1 MGQKHRRARKVI
13 HASKGPTNTFALIS
27 HSIMPCFSEAE
38 PVEAIAKFDYVG
50 RSGRELTFKKGA
62 TLMLFQRVS
71 EDWWE
76 GRHNGIDGLIPHQ
89 YVTLQE

>member
-1 MGQKHRRARKVI
+1 M
-13 HASKGPTNTFALIS
+13 LIT
-27 HSIMPCFSEAE
+27 CKKKLFFSPKMRNFSVCLSEGE

-62 TLMLFQRVS
+62 TLLLFQRAS

>member
-1 MGQKHRRARKVI
+1 M
-13 HASKGPTNTFALIS
+13 LIITCIFCIVFPKNAKCRS
-27 HSIMPCFSEAE
+27 SLSLSEGE

-62 TLMLFQRVS
+62 TLLLFQRAS

>member
-1 MGQKHRRARKVI
+1 MLIITCKKKKKKNLFFSYPQKCKMW
-13 HASKGPTNTFALIS
+13 N
-27 HSIMPCFSEAE
+27 FSVCLSEGE
-38 PVEAIAKFDYVG
+38 PVGAIAKFDYVG

-62 TLMLFQRVS
+62 TLLLFQRAS

>member
-1 MGQKHRRARKVI
+1 M
-13 HASKGPTNTFALIS
+13 
-27 HSIMPCFSEAE
+27 
-38 PVEAIAKFDYVG
+38 EAIAKFDYVG
-50 RSGRELTFKKGA
+50 RSGRELTFKKGS
-62 TLMLFQRVS
+62 TLLLFQRAS